1 MATTPADLTR
11 IAFGRLNASLALPAN
26 PVMLVARISS
36 ESLAYAPTVVE
47 SPELDPSGQLRD
59 SILVG
64 EGSSGSV
71 EFPLVR
77 SEWFHAMLEGAFRNT
92 WGTGMV
98 SDETSPGV
106 FSAPRAVGPHELVPG
121 KLVHMYDVEKMYQ
134 TPDVASFHHF
144 YKEAVGS
151 LSLRVTPNDILSG
164 TVALLGS
171 EMTNDDAPITG
182 ATYPD
187 PGTYKPFTAPN
198 VTEVEMSG
206 VTETQCFNSLTLTFN
221 SNVRGV
227 PCIGTKADREKALG
241 RFVPTIDGT
250 TYFVSNEHIEALRE
264 QTEMQV
270 TVSLTDGSGNIYR
283 FFYPRVKFVTAPV
296 TTPGTNQDVMLP
308 ISMRG
313 HYSPQHGYSVMCTRV
328 LAA

>member
-1 MATTPADLTR
+1 MPTTPADLTR

-26 PVMLVARISS
+26 PAMLVARISS

-77 SEWFHAMLEGAFRNT
+77 SEWFHAMLEAVFRNT
-92 WGTGMV
+92 WGVGMV
-98 SDETSPGV
+98 SNETSPGV
-106 FSAPRAVGPHELVPG
+106 FAAPRAVGPDELIPG
-121 KLVHMYDVEKMYQ
+121 KLVHMFDVEKMFA
-134 TPDVASFHHF
+134 TPDAASYHRFF
-144 YKEAVGS
+144 KEAVGS
-151 LSLRVTPNDILSG
+151 MSLRVTPNDILSG

-171 EMTNDDAPITG
+171 EMSTGLAPIAG

-227 PCIGTKADREKALG
+227 PCIGNRADREKALG
-241 RFVPTIDGT
+241 RFIPTIDGT
-250 TYFVSNEHIEALRE
+250 TYFTSNEHIEALRE
-264 QTEMQV
+264 QTELQM
-270 TVSLTDGSGNIYR
+270 TIALTDGSGNVYR
-283 FFYPRVKFVTAPV
+283 FFYPRAKFVTAPV

-308 ISMRG
+308 VSLRG
-313 HYSPQHGYSVMCTRV
+313 HYSPQHGYSVMCTRI
-328 LAA
+328 LTA

>member
-1 MATTPADLTR
+1 MPTTPADLTR
-11 IAFGRLNASLALPAN
+11 IAFGRLNASLNLPAN
-26 PVMLVARISS
+26 PAMLVARISS

-77 SEWFHAMLEGAFRNT
+77 SDWFHAMLESVFRST
-92 WGTGMV
+92 WGTGMI

-106 FSAPRAVGPHELVPG
+106 FSAPRAVGPHELIPA
-121 KLVHMYDVEKMYQ
+121 KTLHMFDVEKTFA
-134 TPDVASFHHF
+134 TPGGNSYHR
-144 YKEAVGS
+144 YRKEAVGS
-151 LSLRVTPNDILSG
+151 LALRVTPNDILSG
-164 TVALLGS
+164 TLALLGS
-171 EMTNDDAPITG
+171 ELLDSEAPLAG

-187 PGTYKPFTAPN
+187 PGTYKPFTSPN
-198 VTEVEMSG
+198 VTEVELSG
-206 VTETQCFNSLTLTFN
+206 VTETQCFNALTLTFN

-227 PCIGTKADREKALG
+227 PCIGERADREKALG

-250 TYFVSNEHIEALRE
+250 AYFISNEHIQALRD
-264 QTEMQV
+264 QTEMQLTV
-270 TVSLTDGSGNIYR
+270 TLTDGSGNTYR
-283 FFYPRVKFVTAPV
+283 FFYPRTKFVTAPV

-313 HYSPQHGYSVMCTRV
+313 HYSPQHGYSVLCTRI